1 MQSVT
6 KTVLR
11 AGLAAP
17 VKILHITDIHLTE
30 ADGRDTPEHGDLM
43 ERRRAVFRELGGNPP
58 LSPAAY
64 FEEAIRIGEE
74 TGALLVNTGDTMDIH
89 TFGNIAAFHRIAD
102 GHDMMFTPGGHEH
115 QRVCRRTM
123 EEPYPYFETVR
134 PKLQA
139 AFPEFDMDFSSRVVN
154 GLNVVCA
161 DNSMD
166 YYSKVTLARF
176 QKELARGLPV
186 IVFSHDPVWDP
197 MLQHTAPYHPNV
209 RLTPEDYRAS
219 HEMMD
224 LLLHHPLVIATV
236 GGHGHRD
243 EAREIDGKMHYMTAG
258 LFRGCCRCIEIQ

>member
-11 AGLAAP
+11 AGLVAP

-30 ADGRDTPEHGDLM
+30 ADVRDTPEHGNLM
-43 ERRRAVFRELGGNPP
+43 ER
-58 LSPAAY
+58 
-64 FEEAIRIGEE
+64 
-74 TGALLVNTGDTMDIH
+74 
-89 TFGNIAAFHRIAD
+89 
-102 GHDMMFTPGGHEH
+102 
-115 QRVCRRTM
+115 RRTM

-219 HEMMD
+219 HEMID

-243 EAREIDGKMHYMTAG
+243 EEREIDGKMHYMTAG